1 MPERGEGERGKKEKR
16 RERGKDMYREKS
28 CCGQKM
34 RVTRKKKERKKK
46 NVPMTVLGG
55 TSSSTLTENDHMDH
69 IGASFTSPIDSW
81 SVQVSLVYLQYAG
94 R

>member
-16 RERGKDMYREKS
+16 RERGKDIYREKS
-28 CCGQKM
+28 LLWSENAGDK
-34 RVTRKKKERKKK
+34 KKKERKKK

-81 SVQVSLVYLQYAG
+81 SVQVSLVYLQYACQ
-94 R
+94 